1 MTTSTRPL
9 DRPRRGAFSAADA
22 PRYSGVMQAMH
33 WVTVALLCCAY
44 PVAWMID
51 SAISQPEAAR
61 LLMLHRSFG
70 VAILLMTILRLGI
83 RRQARIPPL
92 PADLPAIQRVA
103 ARASAALLYALLIVQ
118 PLLGFAASLLHGDHV
133 VLFGNLEL
141 PVRVTVDKPLAH
153 RLFELH
159 GWIALALLGLIGLHA
174 AAALHHHF
182 VRKDS
187 VLAGMLPGRRPATVS
202 RQ

>member
-1 MTTSTRPL
+1 
-9 DRPRRGAFSAADA
+9 
-22 PRYSGVMQAMH
+22 
-33 WVTVALLCCAY
+33 
-44 PVAWMID
+44 
-51 SAISQPEAAR
+51 
-61 LLMLHRSFG
+61 
-70 VAILLMTILRLGI
+70 
-83 RRQARIPPL
+83 
-92 PADLPAIQRVA
+92 
-103 ARASAALLYALLIVQ
+103 
-118 PLLGFAASLLHGDHV
+118 
-133 VLFGNLEL
+133 
-141 PVRVTVDKPLAH
+141 VDKPLAH